1 MNQAMLPPNL
11 LIPTWQPSQTF
22 FQCCHQVSPHLY
34 PIVMR
39 RRTMEMKELEIPMTT
54 DRHWEL
60 KQRTH
65 ITPELAEPIIHH
77 SFGAKINRLN
87 NQSD

>member
-1 MNQAMLPPNL
+1 
-11 LIPTWQPSQTF
+11 
-22 FQCCHQVSPHLY
+22 
-34 PIVMR
+34 
-39 RRTMEMKELEIPMTT
+39 MEMKELEIPMTT

-65 ITPELAEPIIHH
+65 MTSGLAVEPVIHH

-87 NQSD
+87 NQSDELVKSRAI

>member
-1 MNQAMLPPNL
+1 
-11 LIPTWQPSQTF
+11 
-22 FQCCHQVSPHLY
+22 
-34 PIVMR
+34 MR

-65 ITPELAEPIIHH
+65 ITSELAEPIIHH